1 MPVAVSLLGNE
12 PLSGCIAGAHVASRL
27 SRLCL
32 VGPRGLSM
40 RRRVRYQHRHLGI
53 LGHIRD
59 KRSIL
64 PTLPLHHTSFKI
76 GNGMSHRPTALALEL
91 PPLALAI
98 RDAHGRMM
106 RHCVYWIRP
115 GFLAYIDI
123 CFC

>member
-1 MPVAVSLLGNE
+1 MPVAVSLSYNE

-32 VGPRGLSM
+32 VGPRSLSM
-40 RRRVRYQHRHLGI
+40 RRRVRYQHSHLGI

-59 KRSIL
+59 KRSIR
-64 PTLPLHHTSFKI
+64 PTLPLNPTSFTT
-76 GNGMSHRPTALALEL
+76 GNGMSHRSTALALE
-91 PPLALAI
+91 PPPSALAI

-115 GFLAYIDI
+115 GSLAYIDI